1 MLTEIF
7 TDWNGSYRRGKEE
20 RRRIDHLIDRAG
32 GIVQYMTGP
41 RYTPRNEP
49 PKEVKEHD
57 DRREAGDS

>member
-1 MLTEIF
+1 MLTEIY

-20 RRRIDHLIDRAG
+20 RRRTDHLIARAG

-41 RYTPRNEP
+41 RYTPRND